1 MRDRSKYMCLR
12 SCKCECDCVRHICT
26 YVHVNDWRENRKIK
40 LEITEWMYWYTSS
53 SDSKSSG
60 GEWHRF
66 VGPLS
71 LLHFT
76 DLSSCRHH
84 CSFFLIL
91 LYFSVFFVDLQ
102 FLVFLSSF
110 FFLFFFFSCKKCNF
124 MQFTRRLYNALFKL
138 ILSVTVPHK

>member
-1 MRDRSKYMCLR
+1 MWAWLCSTHMY
-12 SCKCECDCVRHICT
+12 ICAR
-26 YVHVNDWRENRKIK
+26 VNDRRENRKIK

-71 LLHFT
+71 LSHFT

-91 LYFSVFFVDLQ
+91 LYFSAFFVDFQ
-102 FLVFLSSF
+102 FLVFLP
-110 FFLFFFFSCKKCNF
+110 LFFFFFFFYEKCNF
-124 MQFTRRLYNALFKL
+124 MQCIRRFYNALFKL